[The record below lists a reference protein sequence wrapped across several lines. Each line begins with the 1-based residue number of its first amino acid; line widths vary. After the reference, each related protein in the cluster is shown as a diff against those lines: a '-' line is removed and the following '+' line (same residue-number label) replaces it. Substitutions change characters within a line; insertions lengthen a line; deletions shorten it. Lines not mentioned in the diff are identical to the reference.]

1 MKKILIINANYYK
14 KISDRL
20 VFAAKKNFKKKK
32 FNLSIINVPGIY
44 EAPFIL
50 AKNMKKFDAFLV
62 LGCVI
67 KGETPHFDYIS
78 RSVFNGITQL
88 SINYKKP
95 ITNGIITCLNMTQ
108 ALNRSANSKSSK
120 KPNKGDE
127 ASKALVSLLYNAPKR
142 L

>member
-14 KISDRL
+14 KISDNL
-20 VFAAKKNFKKKK
+20 VFAAKNNLKKKD

-44 EAPFIL
+44 EIPFIL
-50 AKNMKKFDAFLV
+50 VKNIKKFDAFLV

-67 KGETPHFDYIS
+67 KGETPHFDFIS

-95 ITNGIITCLNMTQ
+95 ITNGIITCLNMAQ
-108 ALNRSANSKSSK
+108 ALNRSAISKSSK
-120 KPNKGDE
+120 KQNKGAE
-127 ASKALVSLLYNAPKR
+127 ASKALV
-142 L
+142 